1 MGEDE
6 KARELAAKMPEIAT
20 QMAAMPGMDDMK
32 GDGMARRVNE
42 VNAVVPMEMRDW
54 KALVAL
60 KPMPGSPAR
69 ESFDTYWGQ
78 AEGAGH
84 LREAKTAAAALTN
97 FDAAIESLKNTP
109 YASMVEAERVQRN
122 EIMAWNAYARG
133 DNDAAVRSMRAA
145 ADQQDKLGQSE
156 VDIPAREMLGDL
168 LVLLH
173 RPQDALGEYLI
184 ALQLSP
190 NRLNGLLSAGAA
202 AEAINKPQMAAK
214 FYEQAVRNTHDAAT
228 SNRPELLHAVAFVQ
242 QHPAGNR
249 KQAE

>member
-1 MGEDE
+1 
-6 KARELAAKMPEIAT
+6 
-20 QMAAMPGMDDMK
+20 
-32 GDGMARRVNE
+32 
-42 VNAVVPMEMRDW
+42 MEMHDW
-54 KALVAL
+54 KTLVSL
-60 KPMPGSPAR
+60 KPAERSPVAAT
-69 ESFDTYWGQ
+69 FDTYWGR
-78 AEGAGH
+78 ATGAGH
-84 LREAKTAAAALTN
+84 LRDAKTTAAALTS
-97 FDAAIESLKNTP
+97 FDAAIEALKKTP
-109 YASMVEAERVQRN
+109 YAFMVEPEQVQRN
-122 EIMAWNAYARG
+122 EIVAWDAYARG
-133 DNDAAVRSMRAA
+133 DNDAAVKSMRLA

-173 RPQDALGEYLI
+173 RPEDALGEYLV

-202 AEAINKPQMAAK
+202 AEAINKPQMATR
-214 FYEQAVRNTHDAAT
+214 FYEAAARNTHDAAT